1 MSAPKK
7 RGKKEKKTVKMK
19 KKGEMA
25 KRSRVEEGNDSN
37 DQPVEKASPLD
48 EGGSQE
54 ECKRHDRDVGEGG
67 DKAETEAGSNNT
79 LFVRSIPYAATTDD
93 LTQHFSFVAPVKHAH
108 IVLDP
113 TTKSSRGFGFV
124 TFVEEEDAQTAM
136 QELHEKEF
144 MGRALKVE
152 IAEVR
157 HRAGYGVDGTGAK
170 QLKPKSENEE
180 VGKRNPRLIV
190 RNLSWRVKKP
200 EQLSEVFS
208 RYGKVLDVIIPPKK
222 GAPLRSGQLAG
233 FAFVTMKRYRHGQK
247 AIEEVNGMSIAGR
260 NVAVDW
266 AVEKEKWIKIKEGGG
281 ELDMEVIDSESDSN
295 GDEDP
300 EVKKETAGQ
309 DGIEEHIDDT
319 EDRSDN
325 QMDSDEE
332 DDDIDGGEDE
342 DEDDKEPIKHDNSL
356 SLFLRNVPFSVTDQ
370 SLHAHFTE
378 HFGPVRYARVVM
390 DWETE
395 RPRGTAFVAFYKEE
409 HFMNCLRNAPKLP
422 PPGTKPSLLQSESQ
436 DPEGRYTIDGR
447 ALVVTKAVG
456 KDEAAK
462 LTDKNSTA
470 REIASR
476 DRRRLYLLSEGTIP
490 SSSPIY
496 QKLSPSEQAMREAS
510 IKQRKSL
517 IQNNP
522 SLHLSLTR
530 LSIRNIPR
538 SITAKDLK
546 FLAREAVVG
555 FAADVKGGKRQ
566 PLSKEELSRSRDEER
581 EAETERRKKGKG
593 VIRQVKII
601 EEKSVSGAGGRSR
614 GYGFIEYV
622 SHRWA
627 LMGLRWLN
635 GREVG
640 GGLQLPVAG
649 IEGRREQLEQ
659 RWNTLNL
666 KDKSKKG
673 GPDKLSKQIS
683 PNLLQERKKRLIV
696 EFALENAQVVRR
708 RKETEKKWQE
718 IAKERKVNLSASTPG
733 NVNEGR
739 GKKEFR
745 TSNRVRPKVGP
756 STPAKKR
763 KREVGDQQKEGGVG
777 NKASTIKEGEENLKK
792 RLRTEEESKR
802 AAANRH
808 IAKKRLM
815 RKAKRA

>member
-1 MSAPKK
+1 
-7 RGKKEKKTVKMK
+7 MK
-19 KKGEMA
+19 KKGAMA
-25 KRSRVEEGNDSN
+25 KHPQGEEGDDGY
-37 DQPVEKASPLD
+37 DQPVGKANFLD
-48 EGGSQE
+48 EGDSRE
-54 ECKRHDRDVGEGG
+54 ECERPDDDVGKGH
-67 DKAETEAGSNNT
+67 KAYKETKSETETGSHST
-79 LFVRSIPYAATTDD
+79 LFVRSIPYAATMDD
-93 LTQHFSFVAPVKHAH
+93 LIQYFSFVAPVKHAH

-124 TFVEEEDAQTAM
+124 TFVEEEDAQSAI
-136 QELHEKEF
+136 QEFHGKEF

-152 IAEVR
+152 IAEAR
-157 HRAGYGVDGTGAK
+157 HRAGDGVNTRGTK
-170 QLKPKSENEE
+170 QNQPRSDNEE
-180 VGKRNPRLIV
+180 VDKRNPRLIV
-190 RNLSWRVKKP
+190 RNLSWGVKKP

-208 RYGKVLDVIIPPKK
+208 RYGKVLDVIIPQKK
-222 GAPLRSGQLAG
+222 GAPSGSGQLAG

-260 NVAVDW
+260 KVAVDW
-266 AVEKEKWIKIKEGGG
+266 AVEKEKWIKVKEEGGV
-281 ELDMEVIDSESDSN
+281 LDMEVTDSESDNSDVE
-295 GDEDP
+295 GSEI
-300 EVKKETAGQ
+300 KQETPDQG
-309 DGIEEHIDDT
+309 GSEEHIDT
-319 EDRSDN
+319 EGMSEDQIDC
-325 QMDSDEE
+325 DEESDEE
-332 DDDIDGGEDE
+332 SNEESNEESDHVNEDE
-342 DEDDKEPIKHDNSL
+342 DEDGKEPIKHDNSL

-409 HFMNCLRNAPKLP
+409 HFMHCLRNAPKPP

-436 DPEGRYTIDGR
+436 DLEGRYTIDGR
-447 ALVVTKAVG
+447 VLVVTKAVG

-462 LTDKNSTA
+462 LAGKNSTV

-476 DRRRLYLLSEGTIP
+476 DKRRLYLLSEGTIP
-490 SSSPIY
+490 SNSPLY

-517 IQNNP
+517 IQSNP
-522 SLHLSLTR
+522 ALHLSLTR

-555 FAADVKGGKRQ
+555 FAADVKAGKRQ
-566 PLSKEELSRSRDEER
+566 PLSKEELSRSKDEER
-581 EAETERRKKGKG
+581 EAEAERRKKGKG

-601 EEKSVSGAGGRSR
+601 EEKSVSSANGRSR

-640 GGLQLPVAG
+640 GGLQLPVAN
-649 IEGRREQLEQ
+649 IEGRREKLEQ
-659 RWNTLNL
+659 QSNALGNKT
-666 KDKSKKG
+666 KKG
-673 GPDKLSKQIS
+673 DLNKFRKPIGPD
-683 PNLLQERKKRLIV
+683 LLQERKKRLIV

-718 IAKERKVNLSASTPG
+718 IAKERKAKLIASPASAPVNA
-733 NVNEGR
+733 NVGR
-739 GKKEFR
+739 GKKEPR
-745 TSNRVRPKVGP
+745 TSSWMRNKAGP
-756 STPAKKR
+756 STAKNKR
-763 KREVGDQQKEGGVG
+763 KREVGEGQEGRVRK
-777 NKASTIKEGEENLKK
+777 KASTIKGEESHQK
-792 RLRTEEESKR
+792 RPRTEEESKR

-808 IAKKRLM
+808 IAKR
-815 RKAKRA
+815 RKAKQS